1 MSNFIQVPNEII
13 TKLTSRGKHKM
24 AYLYVYIRNQ
34 INDNRSTLNAREK
47 TKLKYG
53 EALNLDEKTIYN
65 YIKELYSVDLI
76 GGIGKDWGID
86 HRYNV
91 YHFPEINGDNF
102 IVLPFIIEDTNLT
115 TEEKGVMLFI
125 KANCYCGTNHFHF
138 KSMAELKAKIGVG
151 KNNVVIKNL
160 ESKGYVR
167 IIGNAIVITCDAFP
181 LYLNENPENNI
192 YGIIYNY
199 CLYKD
204 VVPPMKD
211 IDSRCWLYLKA
222 KYIDGSTGLK
232 EDLISKCKNLPSDV
246 SLNYFCKALL
256 NKIPEKPIKYEFTM

>member
-13 TKLTSRGKHKM
+13 TKLTGRSKHKM

-34 INDNRSTLNAREK
+34 INDNRSTLNAKEK

-65 YIKELYSVDLI
+65 YIKELNSVDLI
-76 GGIGKDWGID
+76 LGIGKDWGID

-91 YHFPEINGDNF
+91 YHFPEIKGDNF
-102 IVLPFIIEDTNLT
+102 IVLPSLIYDASLT

-125 KANCYCGTNHFHF
+125 KANCDKGTNHFPF

-151 KNNVVIKNL
+151 KNSIVIKDL

-167 IIGNAIVITCDAFP
+167 IIGDVIIITCNAFP
-181 LYLNENPENNI
+181 LYLNGNPDNYI
-192 YGIIYNY
+192 YHMIYKY
-199 CLYKD
+199 CLYKG
-204 VVPPMKD
+204 VVPPIKEE
-211 IDSRCWLYLKA
+211 RALFYLRT
-222 KYIDGSTGLK
+222 KYSDDYTRLK
-232 EDLISKCKNLPSDV
+232 EDLLCKCKNLPNEI

-256 NKIPEKPIKYEFTM
+256 NMMPEKRTNLDLEFTM

>member
-1 MSNFIQVPNEII
+1 MSKFIQVPNEII

-138 KSMAELKAKIGVG
+138 KSMAELKAKI
-151 KNNVVIKNL
+151 
-160 ESKGYVR
+160 R
-167 IIGNAIVITCDAFP
+167 TF
-181 LYLNENPENNI
+181 
-192 YGIIYNY
+192 
-199 CLYKD
+199 
-204 VVPPMKD
+204 
-211 IDSRCWLYLKA
+211 
-222 KYIDGSTGLK
+222 
-232 EDLISKCKNLPSDV
+232 
-246 SLNYFCKALL
+246 
-256 NKIPEKPIKYEFTM
+256 KIQ

>member
-1 MSNFIQVPNEII
+1 MSKFIQVPNGII
-13 TKLTSRGKHKM
+13 TKLTGRSKHKM

-34 INDNRSTLNAREK
+34 INDNRSTLEAKEK

-138 KSMAELKAKIGVG
+138 KSMAELKARIGVG
-151 KNNVVIKNL
+151 KNSTVIKDL

-167 IIGNAIVITCDAFP
+167 IIDKAIIITNDAFP
-181 LYLNENPENNI
+181 LYLNGKPENYI
-192 YGIIYNY
+192 FRLIYNY
-199 CLYKD
+199 CLYKG
-204 VVPPMKD
+204 VVPPIKEE
-211 IDSRCWLYLKA
+211 RALFYLKT
-222 KYIDGSTGLK
+222 KYPDGHTSLK
-232 EDLISKCKNLPSDV
+232 DDLLCKCKNLPNEI
-246 SLNYFCKALL
+246 SLNYFCMALL
-256 NKIPEKPIKYEFTM
+256 NMMPEKRTNLDFDFTM